1 MYLSLTYLS
10 SMDISENE
18 KKIISILRE
27 LKPYEKIEISKDKN
41 GQPDYFLI
49 KREQKVVLTK

>member
-1 MYLSLTYLS
+1 
-10 SMDISENE
+10 MDISENE

-41 GQPDYFLI
+41 GQPDYFLV
-49 KREQKVVLTK
+49 KREQKVVLTN